1 MDGNYSTVALDEHL
15 ERNCIHPENSEL
27 GQTKGKQKPTIKP
40 KPKSS
45 CIKSDD
51 VRSPD
56 QNVKHITPPN
66 GSDNVYAVV
75 DKRSKD
81 VHATNGGKE
90 EGACQPD
97 QTYAV
102 VDKARNVNL
111 VRMKQIKRSSK

>member
-1 MDGNYSTVALDEHL
+1 MTNNSTNIIILAYFYSVCIFTPLCYL
-15 ERNCIHPENSEL
+15 E
-27 GQTKGKQKPTIKP
+27 KPTQHSLI
-40 KPKSS
+40 
-45 CIKSDD
+45 SDD

-81 VHATNGGKE
+81 VHTTNGGKE
-90 EGACQPD
+90 EGTCQPD

-102 VDKARNVNL
+102 VDKTR
-111 VRMKQIKRSSK
+111 KRKSSQDETNKKKFEINSGNR